1 MSYTTVFPND
11 QYGLNGRHMVTG
23 TNVVSAT
30 LFPLIGVNINMISSQ
45 KILLMILFSFLAV

>member
-30 LFPLIGVNINMISSQ
+30 LFPLIGVNINMINSH
-45 KILLMILFSFLAV
+45 KMLLNDSF